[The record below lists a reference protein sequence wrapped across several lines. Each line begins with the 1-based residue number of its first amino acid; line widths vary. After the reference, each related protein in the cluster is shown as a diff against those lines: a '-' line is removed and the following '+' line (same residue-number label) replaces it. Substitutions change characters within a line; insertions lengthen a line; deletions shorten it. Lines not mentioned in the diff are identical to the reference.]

1 MSGPLDGVRVGEL
14 ATVLMAPF
22 AGQLLGD
29 LGADVVKVESD
40 RHDAGR
46 IIGGGGHHQISGA
59 AVNLQRNKRSIQV
72 DLKQPAGRDVLFRL
86 VAGAD
91 VLITNMRP
99 AALERLGLDHGAFAD
114 QPQLIYCE
122 AHGFRTGTA
131 DAERPAF
138 DDIIQAETGLPRL
151 HERIGSPTAFMP
163 ALMAD
168 KVSGLYIVQAVLA
181 ALVHQRTTGRGQ
193 RVELPMFDAVLS
205 FNLVEHLA
213 RAAFPGGEAG
223 YSRILSA
230 HRGPHK
236 TLDGYVAA
244 LPYSDRDWEAL
255 YEAVGRAD
263 ELDTPVFRDPR
274 LRLEHPDVVYGSLAS
289 VIAERTTAE
298 WIELCL
304 AIGVPVA
311 PVPTLDEIVADEARH
326 RGVVRDAEHPV
337 VGPYREIAPPIIFD
351 DTPMSVRRPAPL
363 VGQHTV
369 ELLDEVGFTADEI
382 AALLATNTVHRAQEV
397 PDVQL

>member
-1 MSGPLDGVRVGEL
+1 M
-14 ATVLMAPF
+14 
-22 AGQLLGD
+22 
-29 LGADVVKVESD
+29 VKVESD

-91 VLITNMRP
+91 VFITNMRP

-181 ALVHQRTTGRGQ
+181 ALVHQRTHR
-193 RVELPMFDAVLS
+193 
-205 FNLVEHLA
+205 A
-213 RAAFPGGEAG
+213 RSAA
-223 YSRILSA
+223 SSCRCS
-230 HRGPHK
+230 
-236 TLDGYVAA
+236 
-244 LPYSDRDWEAL
+244 
-255 YEAVGRAD
+255 
-263 ELDTPVFRDPR
+263 TPCCRSTSSSTSPAPR
-274 LRLEHPDVVYGSLAS
+274 S
-289 VIAERTTAE
+289 
-298 WIELCL
+298 
-304 AIGVPVA
+304 PVA
-311 PVPTLDEIVADEARH
+311 
-326 RGVVRDAEHPV
+326 
-337 VGPYREIAPPIIFD
+337 
-351 DTPMSVRRPAPL
+351 RPA
-363 VGQHTV
+363 
-369 ELLDEVGFTADEI
+369 TAGS
-382 AALLATNTVHRAQEV
+382 
-397 PDVQL
+397 